1 MRVLKVVVE
10 GMVTSFRY
18 PHFLVGIH
26 PTYEMPPPATIYG
39 HICSAVGEF
48 IPPNATQ
55 FAYHFSYQE
64 RFKDYEHLH
73 FFSEKAKS
81 KDDKAK
87 MSPQTRELLFKPRL
101 TLYLSNIDLLPY
113 FQSPFYPVVLGRA
126 QDLMT
131 YTRVEIIELQRAEQT
146 FYTGTLLTL
155 MQSAQ
160 IGGHSFAVQMPRYID
175 ENRRTYWG
183 QYAVLPDEKGVTP
196 VVYPSRE
203 SLSFE
208 NNTIDIWIDPQ
219 TDARHPYKRDLQRGV
234 IWHDW
239 TS

>member
-39 HICSAVGEF
+39 HVCSAVGEV
-48 IPPNATQ
+48 IPTDATQ
-55 FAYHFSYQE
+55 FAYHFQYQTK
-64 RFKDYEHLH
+64 FKDYEHLH
-73 FFSEKAKS
+73 FIADEGL
-81 KDDKAK
+81 K

-101 TLYLSNIDLLPY
+101 TLYLSNADLLPY

-131 YTRVEIIELQRAEQT
+131 YTHVSIIELQPADRA

-160 IGGHSFAVQMPRYID
+160 IGGHSFAMQMPRYID
-175 ENRRTYWG
+175 ENRHTYWG
-183 QYAVLPDEKGVTP
+183 QYAVLPDEKGVSP
-196 VVYPSRE
+196 VIYPNNG
-203 SLSFE
+203 SLDFG
-208 NNTIDIWIDPQ
+208 NLDIWIDPE
-219 TDARHPYKRDLQRGV
+219 TDARHPYKKDLQRGV

-239 TS
+239 TD

>member
-10 GMVTSFRY
+10 GLVTSFRY

-26 PTYEMPPPATIYG
+26 PTYEIPPPATIYG
-39 HICSAVGEF
+39 HVCSAVGEF
-48 IPPNATQ
+48 ISPDATQ
-55 FAYHFSYQE
+55 FAYHFTYE
-64 RFKDYEHLH
+64 ARFKDYEHLH
-73 FFSEKAKS
+73 FFSQKAAS
-81 KDDKAK
+81 ADRAK
-87 MSPQTRELLFKPRL
+87 MSPQTRELLFKPQL
-101 TLYLSNIDLLPY
+101 TLYLSNTDLLPY
-113 FQSPFYPVVLGRA
+113 FRSPFYPVILGRA

-131 YTRVEIIELQRAEQT
+131 YTRVEIIELQRAEQA

-183 QYAVLPDEKGVTP
+183 QYAVLPDEKGVSP
-196 VVYPSRE
+196 VIYPTTG
-203 SLSFE
+203 SLDFG
-208 NNTIDIWIDPQ
+208 NMDIWIDPEA
-219 TDARHPYKRDLQRGV
+219 DARHPYKKELQRGV

-239 TS
+239 TD